1 MNMKQTY
8 SEENLKRILSSGNIE
23 SDVID
28 QKMEEAF
35 NIIRSRKN
43 FYVGKKRKNSKK
55 KGIGRK
61 IAYGFGTAAAVFILA
76 FTLCVANPALAA
88 NIPFLGS
95 IFEMIQ
101 DVFSFGRIPEEE
113 ITKLEGQMTTQNQKE
128 ESNAGSEGI
137 GPEGKDV
144 VESNSETGNEGE
156 NTALYQASDKGITF
170 TITEYYA
177 SNQAVFLGFIVENEE
192 EFPEQ
197 LAVAGETGY
206 QWLQVSTIEKCSFRD
221 DMTGGYQNIEGKLE
235 DPHTF
240 IGVMRIDYD
249 SINLDESVYE
259 EAYEK
264 AEKAGE
270 ELPEVNSET
279 RDMYIKRYEVPD
291 KFQMELQI
299 DSFQGYCTEKIS
311 DETGNRYKVKGNW
324 NFPILNIEK
333 STADI
338 KTIQINEVNED
349 GIGVEYIELSPVE
362 LTLHIIEPA
371 DQLVFAVAVDKNGKQ
386 LMGGSSDAY
395 VLSTN
400 GRDVSEVTVYIF
412 DYDEYMDK
420 KQYTLEKEGD
430 ELIQILEEYAL
441 FKTCINTR

>member
-8 SEENLKRILSSGNIE
+8 SEEDLKRILSNGNIE

-35 NIIRSRKN
+35 NIIRS
-43 FYVGKKRKNSKK
+43 RKNSKK

-88 NIPFLGS
+88 NIPFFGS

-113 ITKLEGQMTTQNQKE
+113 ITKLEGQVTTQKQKE
-128 ESNAGSEGI
+128 EPNEGSDGI
-137 GPEGKDV
+137 GTEGKDV
-144 VESNSETGNEGE
+144 VESNSETGNGGE
-156 NTALYQASDKGITF
+156 ITALYQASDKGITF

-221 DMTGGYQNIEGKLE
+221 DLTGGYQNIEGKLE

-249 SINLDESVYE
+249 SINLDESVYD

-279 RDMYIKRYEVPD
+279 WDMYMKRYEVPD

-299 DSFQGYCTEKIS
+299 DFFQGYCTEKIS
-311 DETGNRYKVKGNW
+311 EETGNRYKVKGNW
-324 NFPILNIEK
+324 KFPILNIEK

-362 LTLHIIEPA
+362 LTLHIMEPT
-371 DQLVFAVAVDKNGKQ
+371 DRLLFAVAVDKNGKQ
-386 LMGGSSDAY
+386 LVGGSSDAY

-400 GRDVSEVTVYIF
+400 GCDVSEVTVYIF

-430 ELIQILEEYAL
+430 ELIQVLEEYAL